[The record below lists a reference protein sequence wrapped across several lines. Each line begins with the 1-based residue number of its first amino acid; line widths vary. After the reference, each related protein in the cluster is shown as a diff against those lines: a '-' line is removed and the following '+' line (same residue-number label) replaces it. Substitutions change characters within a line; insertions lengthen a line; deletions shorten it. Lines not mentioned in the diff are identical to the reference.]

1 MHWLWI
7 AWAASGAALF
17 AALETYALRHR
28 GDDDLTLTEEIAR
41 HIPRW
46 LFFAGLGALEGWI
59 ASHFDVEFDE
69 RSRARRVKK
78 D

>member
-1 MHWLWI
+1 
-7 AWAASGAALF
+7 LF
-17 AALETYALRHR
+17 AALETYGLRHR

-59 ASHFDVEFDE
+59 ASHFDVEFDD
-69 RSRARRVKK
+69 RSRTRAIEA
-78 D
+78 